1 MANKT
6 VITNIVHRQVI
17 PRPTRVLIFNVYL
30 CSGQFSRPLT
40 PDEAAVRSLQCLSVV
55 DKLSKLQHA
64 LFVFCRVKFDFV
76 LYLKQP
82 KLVLE
87 RKMSR
92 TWRWRDQVNLLSA
105 PDITPNV
112 SRLFELVFVS
122 LYFFF
127 MSIIEG
133 IDFYPN
139 YILIL
144 DLLNRYN
151 SPYPDIEL
159 KYDDQLQYPP
169 NMVTD
174 PGLSPGRVTTLE
186 SENKLSFLPSAWCWC
201 WCSSST

>member
-1 MANKT
+1 M
-6 VITNIVHRQVI
+6 ITNIVHRQVI
-17 PRPTRVLIFNVYL
+17 PRPTRVLIFNVCL

-55 DKLSKLQHA
+55 DKLRKLKHA

-92 TWRWRDQVNLLSA
+92 TWRWRDQVNLLSV

-122 LYFFF
+122 LYFFY

-151 SPYPDIEL
+151 SP
-159 KYDDQLQYPP
+159 
-169 NMVTD
+169 
-174 PGLSPGRVTTLE
+174 
-186 SENKLSFLPSAWCWC
+186 
-201 WCSSST
+201 